1 MKHGSKPLGRPDI
14 SGFIFD
20 KEMLAGD
27 ETNAINFDRIQ
38 WDNKKIAIL
47 YLNYCDVKKGSL
59 KEELL
64 HTLVIPI
71 IIFAKILGNGFRC
84 GGWPKILTPS
94 CI

>member
-1 MKHGSKPLGRPDI
+1 MKHGSKPLGRPD
-14 SGFIFD
+14 
-20 KEMLAGD
+20 
-27 ETNAINFDRIQ
+27 
-38 WDNKKIAIL
+38 
-47 YLNYCDVKKGSL
+47 SL